1 MILLKKQSEG
11 AQQDPFYV
19 LTRWMLRECFPLW
32 RNIEY
37 GNMASEG
44 LSTKGRDRDGE
55 LVLSVSCE
63 SWESVNP
70 ESCGGIIKYISGYN
84 KIKGYGVLA
93 KKKKMESRTQ
103 SEQF

>member
-1 MILLKKQSEG
+1 
-11 AQQDPFYV
+11 
-19 LTRWMLRECFPLW
+19 
-32 RNIEY
+32 
-37 GNMASEG
+37 MASEG

-93 KKKKMESRTQ
+93 KKKNGVEDAIRTVLT
-103 SEQF
+103 EQTMKGLCCLYLLRVML